1 MLSDTEL
8 RAAWL
13 AAGNM
18 PYPYGPLF
26 RLLMLLGQRRTEVTE
41 MRWGEVDLAA
51 KTWTI
56 PAERMKAGAA
66 HVVPLPD
73 DAAPWRAPPRNGRA
87 AAPASRPC
95 RHSGTIGYRSSSRCG
110 AFLRR
115 TQSAF
120 PAL

>member
-1 MLSDTEL
+1 VLSDTEL

-56 PAERMKAGAA
+56 PAERIKAGAA

-73 DAAPWRAPPRNGRA
+73 DAVAMARA
-87 AAPASRPC
+87 AAERQSCRAS
-95 RHSGTIGYRSSSRCG
+95 
-110 AFLRR
+110 F
-115 TQSAF
+115 
-120 PAL
+120 